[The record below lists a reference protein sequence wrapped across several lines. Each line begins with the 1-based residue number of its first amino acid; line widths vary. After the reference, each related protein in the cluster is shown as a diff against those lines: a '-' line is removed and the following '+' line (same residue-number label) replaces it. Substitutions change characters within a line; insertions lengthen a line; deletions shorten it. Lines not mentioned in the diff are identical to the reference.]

1 MPRSTRTITRIVT
14 YLCFT
19 VLSLS
24 NYGQISLL
32 DIGDIS
38 AITPDQIQ
46 LIQTKLKARGLS
58 TSDLEILARAQG
70 LTEDQISQ
78 LTQLLDASEQAVL
91 TSSSEDVPTIVKEGD
106 EIDAIN
112 QSNEITPIVV
122 KEDSI
127 KIFGMDLFTNSRSS
141 FEPRLDVP
149 TPADYTLGPGD
160 ELLLDFWGSTQ
171 QFFDLVV
178 GDEGTVRPKGVR
190 PIYVSG
196 LTISEAE
203 KKIISRMSQYYSG
216 LVGYG
221 GNPPTINYE
230 LGLTRIRLVEVQ
242 VVGSVRNPG
251 TYSLS
256 SLATAFTAVEAAGG
270 PNEDGTF
277 RKIKVIRENQD
288 VSAIDLYGYLL
299 EGKRNGDI
307 RIQSGDVILVK
318 DTDVTVNIEGDIR
331 RPARF
336 EMVESETLA
345 DLIDY
350 AGGFAATA
358 FKGDIFIERYGENN
372 LELLEVSKGDY
383 SNFQLQNGDKIRVGK
398 ILSKF
403 SNKISITGAVERPGD
418 YQLMEGMKLADL
430 LDKAVLRGDAAMNA
444 ISLYRIRADYSQEVL
459 SISDNESVILE
470 PNDII
475 SVPSSYD
482 LEGEAVVSVLGEVH
496 SPGIYPYFKNM
507 TLQDLVLL
515 AQGSTRFAGQLV
527 EVLRLNSNGVDFD
540 LLNWNFTENARNEIL
555 PSDKVYIRVNDTRN
569 LDAEVTLEGEV
580 RYPGT
585 YYISKKDETLKDVIL
600 RAGGPTEYADLQA
613 AILIRKPLLSKRNLN
628 RYEVNEE
635 VLKELRG
642 KILAGS
648 FSDREEVKS
657 ELLERVKTL
666 EGKSRTD
673 NTVDYQGQL
682 IKYNSVLDL
691 SYDPDKEI
699 TEDLKTQEPVIID
712 LYSILEEKDDN
723 SNLILRPGDVIS
735 VPIKQETVKVV
746 GEVVATLAI
755 PYEGG
760 KKAKYYIKK
769 AGGFTEGANK
779 KRSYVQLPNGERRRI
794 KNFLGIGIY
803 PKVSP
808 GSTVVIIQKQ
818 PKNPANVQGII
829 ASASAMASLILVI
842 DRILN

>member
-1 MPRSTRTITRIVT
+1 MPKITRIAT
-14 YLCFT
+14 YVCLTF
-19 VLSLS
+19 LSLS
-24 NYGQISLL
+24 IYGQISLL
-32 DIGDIS
+32 DIGDVS
-38 AITPDQIQ
+38 SITPEQIQ
-46 LIQTKLKARGLS
+46 LIQSELTARGFS
-58 TSDLEILARAQG
+58 TSDFEVIARAQG
-70 LTEDQISQ
+70 LSEDQISQ
-78 LTQLLDASEQAVL
+78 LTKLIEASNQST
-91 TSSSEDVPTIVKEGD
+91 TSTNFDDVPTITKDVD
-106 EIDAIN
+106 ESDLNTNTDI
-112 QSNEITPIVV
+112 ETPVIYA
-122 KEDSI
+122 EDSV
-127 KIFGMDLFTNSRSS
+127 KIFGMDLFSNSRSS

-149 TPADYTLGPGD
+149 TPSDYTLGPGD
-160 ELLLDFWGSTQ
+160 ELLLDFWGATQ
-171 QFFDLVV
+171 QYFDLTVS
-178 GDEGTVRPKGVR
+178 DEGTVRPKGIR

-196 LTISEAE
+196 LTIKQAE
-203 KKIISRMSQYYSG
+203 RKIISRMSQYYSG
-216 LVGYG
+216 LN
-221 GNPPTINYE
+221 GNPPSINYE

-242 VVGSVRNPG
+242 VVGSVKNPG

-256 SLATAFTAVEAAGG
+256 SLSTAFTAVEAAGG
-270 PNEDGTF
+270 PSKDGTF
-277 RKIKVIRENQD
+277 RKIRVIRENEA
-288 VSAIDLYGYLL
+288 VSEIDLYGYLL

-307 RIQSGDVILVK
+307 RVQSGDVILIK
-318 DTDVTVNIEGDIR
+318 DTDITVNIDGDIR

-336 EMVESETLA
+336 EMLEDETIE
-345 DLIDY
+345 DLISY
-350 AGGFAATA
+350 AGGFSATA
-358 FKGDIFIERYGENN
+358 LKGDIFVERYGENN
-372 LELLEVSKGDY
+372 LELLEVSKEQY
-383 SNFQLQNGDKIRVGK
+383 SNFQLQNGDKIRVSK

-418 YQLMEGMKLADL
+418 YQLVEGMKLTDL
-430 LDKAVLRGDAAMNA
+430 LQKATLRGDAALNA
-444 ISLYRIRADYSQEVL
+444 ISLYRIKDDYSQEVL
-459 SISDNESVILE
+459 SVSENKELMLE
-470 PNDII
+470 PNDIV

-482 LEGEAVVSVLGEVH
+482 LEGEAVVSILGEVH

-527 EVLRLNSNGVDFD
+527 EVLRLNENGVDFD
-540 LLNWNFTENARNEIL
+540 LMNWNFSKDSKNEIL

-635 VLKELRG
+635 ILKELRS

-666 EGKSRTD
+666 EGKSRSD

-691 SYDPDKEI
+691 SYDPDEEI

-712 LYSILEEKDDN
+712 LYSILEGKDDK